1 MFEACLQTTLIY
13 YRHHM
18 YSMSDREDELS
29 DAQKKQ
35 NKVGGAGSNPET
47 SGPTENLREK
57 AAKMTDKSQDSEEP
71 A

>member
-1 MFEACLQTTLIY
+1 MSNREA
-13 YRHHM
+13 
-18 YSMSDREDELS
+18 ELS

-35 NKVGGAGSNPET
+35 NRVGGAASNPET
-47 SGPTENLREK
+47 NGPAENLREK